1 MKKNI
6 FLISL
11 FLLSSLYAEVL
22 FRIDDPAG
30 DDYGNG
36 KILYPENPMY
46 SERVFDIQSFEFALE
61 NENYLIKIRTSGKIE
76 PVEHDEFRFNYNL
89 TDNFILPLIHIYI
102 DNDHVMDS
110 GFTETING
118 VNATIAAENAWEK
131 VIIIASLPDRYRGD
145 LNRYQPEVSYNAFI
159 PEKITI
165 SRDRR
170 ELSVEVPKSFLGEVN
185 QDWGF
190 TVLMLCQ
197 DYSQTVQKSIY
208 VKDIKSTASQ
218 HNFGGGE
225 GNLLQNYDSNIIDM
239 LVPSGSDQKRIL
251 NSYDQENKKLA
262 ELKAVYP
269 SASKLISARTV
280 GEVKQIS
287 DEKVVINLGSDN
299 GVEVGSQLIINNKIV
314 VIAEDVFTQ
323 LTIASLQSGSAG
335 SEIAEGMKVTLLNK

>member
-1 MKKNI
+1 MKKI
-6 FLISL
+6 IIQVILVL
-11 FLLSSLYAEVL
+11 FSSLCAEVL

-46 SERVFDIQSFEFALE
+46 AERVFDIQSFEFVLE
-61 NENYLIKIRTSGKIE
+61 SENYIIKIRTSGKIE
-76 PVEHDEFRFNYNL
+76 PVDHDEFKFNYNL

-110 GFTETING
+110 GFTETIHG
-118 VNATIAAENAWEK
+118 VNATIAAESAWEK
-131 VIIIASLPDRYRGD
+131 VIVIASLPQRYKGE
-145 LNRYQPEVSYNAFI
+145 LNRYQPEVSYNAVV

-170 ELSVEVPKSFLGEVN
+170 ELSVKVPKSFLGEIN

-225 GNLLQNYDSNIIDM
+225 GNLLQNYDSNIIDI
-239 LVPSGSDQKRIL
+239 LVPPGSDQKRIL

-269 SASKLISARTV
+269 YASKLITNKAV
-280 GEVKQIS
+280 GEVKQVSS
-287 DEKVVINLGSDN
+287 DKVVINLGSEN
-299 GVEVGSQLIINNKIV
+299 GVEVGSQLIINHKIV
-314 VIAEDVFTQ
+314 VIAEDVFAQ
-323 LTIASLQSGSAG
+323 LTIASLRAG
-335 SEIAEGMKVTLLNK
+335 SSHLEITEGMKVTLLNK